1 MPRSIA
7 NKISLAALSL
17 TMAVVLALGT
27 ASYIFT
33 RHTLK
38 AQIEEKLSFEADLIN
53 HRLEA
58 RLDNINNDMRNMSA
72 NLIVVNALVDSAGRE
87 MYVEPFLRSY
97 HLPQNIPCLLTL
109 CDFSGSP
116 IISCQGLEKLRSYSD
131 EPLLTQVIT
140 NQRPLARLEK
150 SGTESHLL
158 IAYPVLYGA
167 TGKAEGL
174 LVLELP
180 IIPLVSACLPKI
192 PGANDHIF
200 RLSGTSG
207 EIWTTAK
214 DHAPS
219 ILSTTTQ
226 LTTQAP
232 LDQLALALTVGQS
245 TSQAYAPLLT
255 MTGIYLGIG
264 ILILQLTMAA
274 SRLMAKKL
282 TAPLVALTK
291 TANQVTQQSDPTSQI
306 SVTSHDEITQLAI
319 SFNTMLDRLKESHD
333 SLEQRVTDRTRE
345 LQALNEKLAEEVSER
360 SLAEKKMREYAEM
373 QMVLL
378 REVNHRVKN
387 NLVAIIS
394 MLHQE
399 EDRAREKGMQE
410 YERRIQ
416 EVVWRVAGLLTV
428 HRLLSS
434 SEWKPLPLSQLCES
448 VILETLKGLSA
459 SRSIRLSVSP
469 SGLCVDS
476 DQAHSLAMV
485 LNELSTNTMKYAL
498 RGRETASI
506 TVSITPRDGLIQLT
520 YQDDGPGFPEPLLQG
535 DFSSSGIGITLI
547 HGLVTRNLQGSIT
560 LTNDNGGVA
569 RIAFPATAP
578 EPAA

>member
-17 TMAVVLALGT
+17 TMAVVLTLGT
-27 ASYIFT
+27 ASYLFT

-38 AQIEEKLSFEADLIN
+38 EQIKEKLSFEAALIS

-109 CDFSGSP
+109 CDFSGHP
-116 IISCQGLEKLRSYSD
+116 IISCQGPEKLRVYSD
-131 EPLLTQVIT
+131 QPLLTQVIT
-140 NQRPLARLEK
+140 HQRPLARLEQNEQG
-150 SGTESHLL
+150 SNLL

-167 TGKAEGL
+167 TGQAEGL

-180 IIPLVSACLPKI
+180 LSPLVSACLPKI
-192 PGANDHIF
+192 PGADGHIF
-200 RLSGTSG
+200 KLSDKGG

-214 DHAPS
+214 DHTPS
-219 ILSTTTQ
+219 ILSTTIQ
-226 LTTQAP
+226 LKGQAP
-232 LDQLALALTVGQS
+232 LDQLALALTVGQES
-245 TSQAYAPLLT
+245 RLAYASLT
-255 MTGIYLGIG
+255 TLTGIYLVIG
-264 ILILQLTMAA
+264 ILILQLTIAA
-274 SRLMAKKL
+274 SRFMAKKL
-282 TAPLVALTK
+282 TAPLVALTI
-291 TANQVTQQSDPTSQI
+291 TADQVTKSNDPTSQI
-306 SVTSHDEITQLAI
+306 TVTSHDEITQLAF
-319 SFNTMLDRLKESHD
+319 SFKTMLARLQESHD
-333 SLEQRVTDRTRE
+333 SLEQRVAERTRE
-345 LQALNEKLAEEVSER
+345 LHSLNAELVNEVAER
-360 SLAEKKMREYAEM
+360 IRAEAKTREYVETQA
-373 QMVLL
+373 VLL

-410 YERRIQ
+410 YEHRIQ
-416 EVVWRVAGLLTV
+416 KVVWRVAGLLTV

-448 VILETLKGLSA
+448 VIQETLKGLSA
-459 SRSIRLSVSP
+459 SSSIRLSVSP
-469 SGLCVDS
+469 SDLCVDS

-498 RGRETASI
+498 CGRDTASI
-506 TVSITPRDGLIQLT
+506 SVAIEPRDGSIQLT
-520 YQDDGPGFPEPLLQG
+520 YQDDGPGFPEPLLRG
-535 DFSSSGIGITLI
+535 DFSDSGIGITLVN
-547 HGLVTRNLQGSIT
+547 GLVTRNMQGTIT
-560 LTNDNGGVA
+560 LANDNGGVA
-569 RIAFPATAP
+569 RISFPAKAP

>member
-17 TMAVVLALGT
+17 TMAVVLSLGT
-27 ASYIFT
+27 ASYLFT

-38 AQIEEKLSFEADLIN
+38 TQIEEKLSFEADLIS

-97 HLPQNIPCLLTL
+97 HLPQDIPCLLTL
-109 CDFSGSP
+109 CDFSGKP

-131 EPLLTQVIT
+131 EPLLTQVIA
-140 NQRPLARLEK
+140 NQHPLARLEK

-192 PGANDHIF
+192 PGADSHIF
-200 RLSGTSG
+200 RLSGKDG

-214 DHAPS
+214 DHAPA

-226 LTTQAP
+226 FTTQAP

-245 TSQAYAPLLT
+245 TRQAYAPLLT
-255 MTGIYLGIG
+255 MTGIYLSIG
-264 ILILQLTMAA
+264 ILILQFTMAA
-274 SRLMAKKL
+274 SRFMAKKL

-291 TANQVTQQSDPTSQI
+291 TANQVTQQSDPTRQI
-306 SVTSHDEITQLAI
+306 TVTSHDEITQLAT
-319 SFNTMLDRLKESHD
+319 SFNTMLDRLKESRD

-345 LQALNEKLAEEVSER
+345 LQALNEKLAEEVTER
-360 SLAEKKMREYAEM
+360 ILAEAKTREYGEM
-373 QMVLL
+373 QRVLL

-399 EDRAREKGMQE
+399 EDRAREKGLQE
-410 YERRIQ
+410 YEHRIQ

-498 RGRETASI
+498 RGRDTASI
-506 TVSITPRDGLIQLT
+506 TVSIEPRDGSIQLT
-520 YQDDGPGFPEPLLQG
+520 YQDDGPGFPEPLLRG

-560 LTNDNGGVA
+560 LSNDNGGAA

>member
-7 NKISLAALSL
+7 NKISLAALSF
-17 TMAVVLALGT
+17 TMAVVLTLGT
-27 ASYIFT
+27 ASYLFT
-33 RHTLK
+33 RDTLK
-38 AQIEEKLSFEADLIN
+38 TQIEENLSFEAALIS

-72 NLIVVNALVDSAGRE
+72 NLIVVNALIDSAGRE
-87 MYVEPFLRSY
+87 MYVEPFLHSY
-97 HLPQNIPCLLTL
+97 HLPQNIPCWLTL
-109 CDFSGSP
+109 CDFSGHP
-116 IISCQGLEKLRSYSD
+116 IISCQGREKLRTYSD

-140 NQRPLARLEK
+140 NQTPLARLEK
-150 SGTESHLL
+150 TGTESHLL

-180 IIPLVSACLPKI
+180 LSPFVSACLPKI
-192 PGANDHIF
+192 PGADGRIF
-200 RLSGTSG
+200 KLSGKGG

-214 DHAPS
+214 DHTPS
-219 ILSTTTQ
+219 ILSTTIQ
-226 LTTQAP
+226 LTSQAP
-232 LDQLALALTVGQS
+232 LDQLALALTIGQES
-245 TSQAYAPLLT
+245 RLAYASLT
-255 MTGIYLGIG
+255 TLTGIYLVIG
-264 ILILQLTMAA
+264 ILILQLTVAA
-274 SRLMAKKL
+274 SRFMAKKL
-282 TAPLVALTK
+282 TAPLVALTII
-291 TANQVTQQSDPTSQI
+291 ADQVTKSNDPTSQI
-306 SVTSHDEITQLAI
+306 TVTSHDEITQLAS
-319 SFNTMLDRLKESHD
+319 SFKTMLARLQESHD
-333 SLEQRVTDRTRE
+333 SLEQRVAERTRE
-345 LQALNEKLAEEVSER
+345 LHSLNADLVNEVAER
-360 SLAEKKMREYAEM
+360 IRAEAKTREYVETQA
-373 QMVLL
+373 VLL

-387 NLVAIIS
+387 NLIAIIS

-410 YERRIQ
+410 YEHRIQ

-448 VILETLKGLSA
+448 VIQETLKGLSA
-459 SRSIRLSVSP
+459 SRSIHLSVSP

-498 RGRETASI
+498 RGRDAASI
-506 TVSITPRDGLIQLT
+506 TVSIAPRDGSIQLT
-520 YQDDGPGFPEPLLQG
+520 YQDDGPGFPEPLLRG
-535 DFSSSGIGITLI
+535 DFSGSGIGITLI